1 MLDPYG
7 VRVALRNGKEMK
19 DFLTHKERKSAKK
32 MMQHRMRVSKRRQEM
47 KNFFSDKIKKD
58 RMREAKRDKELMGYM
73 RAVPMKELG
82 RVKLM
87 DHMMRVSKRKWR
99 MRSREVGVGAD
110 WFPLMS
116 RDQSRHHL
124 TMAGKRKEKK
134 EKMDQRPRIAR
145 DAGAGWSHVMIRMS
159 KRRIQDYDNR
169 NQDWMRSSKRENHK
183 QLASRIGK

>member
-7 VRVALRNGKEMK
+7 MRNGKEMH

-32 MMQHRMRVSKRRQEM
+32 MMQHRMRVSKRMQEM
-47 KNFFSDKIKKD
+47 KNFLTISDKIKKD

-124 TMAGKRKEKK
+124 TMAGKSND
-134 EKMDQRPRIAR
+134 KMDQRPRIAR

-159 KRRIQDYDNR
+159 KRRIQDFDKR
-169 NQDWMRSSKRENHK
+169 GQDWMRPSKRENHK